1 MKKIVL
7 LISIAALS
15 LFASSKVSAQGKFGP
30 DSAECI
36 KYLSYYTE
44 YYKQKNYDAALPNWR
59 KAYNLCPPTAR
70 YSMLSDGTTLLRRVI
85 QQNQKNA
92 VYRAK
97 LVDSLMTIY
106 DQRVEFWPKYA
117 TTSLNNKAS
126 DMYNYLKNDP
136 QRLFEGL
143 TEVVSKIGAETRPNI
158 FLFQLNTAIDLYHE
172 GTLDAEKVIEVY
184 EVATKNLAEV
194 NPKNDVEKRSID
206 KTIEDIE
213 SLFITSQ
220 VASCDNLLELFTPR
234 YNANPDDLN
243 LAKNIVRMMNMT
255 EGCSD
260 NDLFLNAVNTMYRL
274 EPSHNSAYYLSR
286 LYSGRNDI
294 DNAIKY
300 MQEAIDAEESDA
312 AADANYYFEI
322 AATCFKNGKAPQ
334 AFEFALKAAELD
346 AAVAGKAYMLAGT
359 IWGSQACSGN
369 EIEKRAQYWVAV
381 DYMTKAKNADA
392 TLAEEADSHISQYKS
407 YYPQTAEAFMYDI
420 TEGQSYTVSCGGMRA
435 TTTVRTQK

>member
-7 LISIAALS
+7 LISVAAMA
-15 LFASSKVSAQGKFGP
+15 LFCSSTVSAQGKYGP
-30 DSAECI
+30 DSTECI

-44 YYKQKNYDAALPNWR
+44 YYKQKNYDSALPNWR
-59 KAYNLCPPTAR
+59 KAYKYCPPTAR
-70 YSMLSDGTTLLRRVI
+70 YSLLSDGTTLVRNLI
-85 QQNQKNA
+85 QKNA
-92 VYRAK
+92 NNPVYK
-97 LVDSLMTIY
+97 KELVDSLMTIY
-106 DQRVEFWPKYA
+106 DQRVQYWPKYA
-117 TTSLNNKAS
+117 VSSLNNKAL
-126 DMYNYLKNDP
+126 DMYNYMKNDSEK
-136 QRLFEGL
+136 LFAGL
-143 TEVVSKIGAETRPNI
+143 SEVVDQTKEQTRPNI

-184 EVATKNLAEV
+184 ETATKYLAEV
-194 NPKNDVEKRSID
+194 TPKNDVEKRSID
-206 KTIEDIE
+206 KTVEDIE

-234 YNANPDDLN
+234 FNANPDDLN
-243 LAKNIVRMMNMT
+243 LAKNVVRMMSLT
-255 EGCSD
+255 EGCTD

-274 EPSHNSAYYLSR
+274 EPSHNSAYYLAK
-286 LYSGRNDI
+286 LYAGRNDL

-300 MQEAIDAEESDA
+300 MEEAVAAEESDA
-312 AADANYYFEI
+312 VTDAGYYYEL
-322 AATCFKNGKAPQ
+322 AATCFKGGKAPQ
-334 AFEFALKAAELD
+334 AFEFAIKAAELD
-346 AAVAGKAYMLAGT
+346 PAVAGKAYMLAGT

-407 YYPQTAEAFMYDI
+407 YYPQTAEAFMYDV
-420 TEGQSYTVSCGGMRA
+420 TDGQSYTVSCGGMRA